1 MTDLDRYRSAAA
13 LIDRF
18 GAFACAEAASRADAH
33 LECDDL
39 DAAQAWMAIARAVN
53 ALQKIARSPEDTL
66 H

>member
-33 LECDDL
+33 LASDDL

-53 ALQKIARSPEDTL
+53 ALQKVTRSAGDTL

>member
-13 LIDRF
+13 MIHLY
-18 GAFACAEAASRADAH
+18 GAYASAEAANRADAH
-33 LECDDL
+33 LDSDDF

-53 ALQKIARSPEDTL
+53 TLQRVTRTAGDTL